1 GHSLLAVRVVSRVRQ
16 ALGVEAELGD
26 LFVRPVLAEFA
37 RGLATAR
44 AALPPIVPAERD
56 GPTALSFAQQRLW
69 FLEELG
75 GAGPAYHIPASL
87 RLHGPLDR
95 DALVRALDRIVE
107 RHEALRTT
115 FAEVDGRPVQRVAP
129 REESGF
135 PLAEHDLRGDPHAE
149 DTLRRLLAEEAG
161 APFDLARGPLARG
174 RLVRMG
180 DEDHALLVTM
190 HHIVSDGWSMGVL
203 THELSALYSAFLRGD
218 EDPLPPLPLQ
228 YADYA
233 AWQREWVEGEVLR
246 EQADYWKT
254 TLTGTPPLLEL
265 PTDRPRPAV
274 QDHAGAFVALELDEE
289 LTAALKALAQRHG
302 TTLYM
307 TLLAGWAALLGRL
320 SGQDDVVVGSP
331 TANRG
336 RAEIE
341 GLIGFFV
348 NTLALRVDLADSPSV
363 AELLAQVKERAL
375 RVQRH
380 QDIPFEQ
387 VVELVQPAR
396 STAHAPLFQALFA
409 WQNTPERT
417 LELPGLTLGSAGAAA
432 QTTSKFDITLALQE
446 TGGRITG
453 GAEYATALF
462 DAATVERWLGYLRTV
477 LQAMA
482 ADDAQPIDRI
492 PLLAEAERARVLW
505 EWNATDA
512 DLPHEA
518 VHTLFEAQAAR
529 TPGATA
535 IAHGGASLTYDE
547 LNARANRLAH
557 YLRAR
562 GVRAGERVAVLVP
575 RSAELVIA
583 ELAVLKAGA
592 AYVPIDPAFPADRI
606 ALMMADCGARVFL
619 ALAIDVL
626 PGFAAERVDV
636 DLVVDG
642 PTGNLPDPVGPEAPA
657 YVMYTSGSTGT
668 PKGVVVPHGA
678 IVRLVIDNGF
688 ADFGTDD
695 RVAFASNPAFD
706 ASTLEVWAPLL
717 NGGRIVV
724 IAQDVL
730 LEPSR
735 FAAVLRD
742 EAVDVL
748 WMTVGLFNRYVDALQ
763 DVLPRLRYLIVGGDA
778 LDPRVIA
785 RVVERHAPRNL
796 LNGYGPTETTT
807 FALTHLITEVP
818 EGARSIPLGRP
829 IGNTRV
835 YVLDAGGEPVPV
847 GVNGELYIGGT
858 GVALGYLGRPE
869 LTAERFVPDPFSGE
883 PGARLYRTGDVAR
896 WLPDGTVEF
905 VGRADFQVKI
915 RGFRIELGE
924 IEARLAEYPGVREA
938 VVLARED
945 APGDKRLVAYCTGMD
960 RMDAEALRTHLSATL
975 PEYMVPAAYVRLETL
990 PLTSNGKVDRRALP
1004 APEGEA
1010 FATREYEAPLGEVER
1025 VVAGIWSELLGV
1037 ERVGRRDH
1045 FFQLGGHSLL
1055 AVQLTSRVRQALG
1068 VEVALGELFARPTLA
1083 DFAAGLATAARASL
1097 PPILR
1102 AEGAERTALSFAQQR
1117 LWFLEQLGA
1126 AGRAYHMPVALSLRG
1141 ELDRVALVRALDRI
1155 VERHE
1160 ALRTTFQ
1167 LLDGEP
1173 AQTVM
1178 PAARFHLT
1186 DHDLRGSTDEELRR
1200 LVVEEAGAPFDLA
1213 RGPLIRG
1220 RLIRRADDEHVL
1232 AVTMHHIVSDGWS
1245 MGVLVNELSALYG
1258 AFVRDEAD
1266 PLPPLPVQYPDYA
1279 AWQRKWVEGEVLQE
1293 QADYWKTT
1301 LAGAPELLE
1310 LPADRPRPAQR
1321 SQAGA
1326 YAALEL
1332 GEELT
1337 AGLKALGQRHG
1348 ATLYMALLAGWATVL
1363 GRLSGQDDV
1372 VIGSPTANRG
1382 RSEIEGLIG
1391 FFVNTLA
1398 LRVDLT
1404 GEPTVGELLERVKAR
1419 ALEAQAHQ
1427 DIPFERVVELVQP
1440 VRSMAHTPLF
1450 QVMFSWQNNPQGSL
1464 QLPGLE
1470 VSPAEAATH
1479 TTARFDLSLSLQEA
1493 GGGIAGGV
1501 TYSTSLFDEA
1511 TIERYL
1517 GYLRTVLE
1525 AMVADETRPVARLP
1539 LLAAAER
1546 ERMVEEWNATEARY
1560 PAESCIHELFEAQVE
1575 RTPHA
1580 VAVTLDDMH
1589 LTYAELNARANR
1601 LAHHLRERGVGPDAR
1616 VAICAERSLE
1626 MVVGMLGVLK
1636 AGGAYVPLDPAYP
1649 HDRLRYML
1657 RDSAPVALLTQSR
1670 LAGMAAGLA
1679 GELPTIHLDEETA
1692 WSDRPETNPAV
1703 TATPDHL
1710 MYVIYTSGSTGQPKG
1725 VMNQHRCVV
1734 NRLAWG
1740 QEAWGPEAG
1749 EVVLQNASFSFDV
1762 SVREIFWPLMAGGRV
1777 VMLRPED
1784 ARDPGRLV
1792 ETIRRERVRT
1802 ACFVPSM
1809 LQLFLEH
1816 PQAAECTGL
1825 AQVVCSGEALPAS
1838 VARRFHERLPEVA
1851 LHNVYGPSE
1860 AATALASLGCRADA
1874 AHATVPIG
1882 RPISNTRVYILDAG
1896 GEPVPAGVAG
1906 ELFIGGTGV
1915 ARGYFNR
1922 PELTAEKFVPDPFGG
1937 GRMYRTGDLAR
1948 WLPDGTIEFLGRND
1962 FQVKLRGFRVELGEI
1977 ESRLAQHAA
1986 VREAV

>member
-1 GHSLLAVRVVSRVRQ
+1 V
-16 ALGVEAELGD
+16 
-26 LFVRPVLAEFA
+26 
-37 RGLATAR
+37 
-44 AALPPIVPAERD
+44 
-56 GPTALSFAQQRLW
+56 
-69 FLEELG
+69 
-75 GAGPAYHIPASL
+75 
-87 RLHGPLDR
+87 
-95 DALVRALDRIVE
+95 
-107 RHEALRTT
+107 
-115 FAEVDGRPVQRVAP
+115 
-129 REESGF
+129 
-135 PLAEHDLRGDPHAE
+135 
-149 DTLRRLLAEEAG
+149 
-161 APFDLARGPLARG
+161 
-174 RLVRMG
+174 
-180 DEDHALLVTM
+180 
-190 HHIVSDGWSMGVL
+190 
-203 THELSALYSAFLRGD
+203 
-218 EDPLPPLPLQ
+218 
-228 YADYA
+228 
-233 AWQREWVEGEVLR
+233 
-246 EQADYWKT
+246 
-254 TLTGTPPLLEL
+254 
-265 PTDRPRPAV
+265 
-274 QDHAGAFVALELDEE
+274 
-289 LTAALKALAQRHG
+289 
-302 TTLYM
+302 
-307 TLLAGWAALLGRL
+307 
-320 SGQDDVVVGSP
+320 
-331 TANRG
+331 
-336 RAEIE
+336 
-341 GLIGFFV
+341 
-348 NTLALRVDLADSPSV
+348 
-363 AELLAQVKERAL
+363 
-375 RVQRH
+375 
-380 QDIPFEQ
+380 
-387 VVELVQPAR
+387 
-396 STAHAPLFQALFA
+396 
-409 WQNTPERT
+409 
-417 LELPGLTLGSAGAAA
+417 
-432 QTTSKFDITLALQE
+432 
-446 TGGRITG
+446 
-453 GAEYATALF
+453 EYATALF
-462 DAATVERWLGYLRTV
+462 DAATVERWLGYLRRV

-518 VHTLFEAQAAR
+518 VHTLFEARAAR

-535 IAHGGASLTYDE
+535 LVHGGESLTYDE
-547 LNARANRLAH
+547 LNARANCLAH

-606 ALMMADCGARVFL
+606 ALMVADCGARVFL
-619 ALAIDVL
+619 ALAADVL
-626 PGFAAERVDV
+626 PGLAAERIDV

-642 PTGNLPDPVGPEAPA
+642 PTGNLPDPVGHDAAA

-668 PKGVVVPHGA
+668 PKGVVVPHVA
-678 IVRLVIDNGF
+678 IVRLVIENGY
-688 ADFGTDD
+688 ADLAD
-695 RVAFASNPAFD
+695 RVAFAANPAFD
-706 ASTLEVWAPLL
+706 ATTMEVWGPLL
-717 NGGRIVV
+717 NGGAVVV
-724 IAQDVL
+724 IPREVFLDADAFARTLADHDVGVL
-730 LEPSR
+730 FLTT
-735 FAAVLRD
+735 AV
-742 EAVDVL
+742 
-748 WMTVGLFNRYVDALQ
+748 FNTHARAIPGALA
-763 DVLPRLRYLIVGGDA
+763 RLRCLLTGGEA
-778 LDPRVIA
+778 ADPSSFA
-785 RVVERHAPRNL
+785 RVLAEDGRVSLVHC
-796 LNGYGPTETTT
+796 YGPTEATT
-807 FALTHLITEVP
+807 FAITHPVSEVG
-818 EGARSIPLGRP
+818 EGALPLGRP

-835 YVLDAGGEPVPV
+835 YVLDARGEPVPV
-847 GVNGELYIGGT
+847 GVAGELYIGGV

-1141 ELDRVALVRALDRI
+1141 ELDRDALVRALDRI

-1173 AQTVM
+1173 AQTVTHT
-1178 PAARFHLT
+1178 ARFPLT
-1186 DHDLRGSTDEELRR
+1186 EHDLRASTDEELRR
-1200 LVVEEAGAPFDLA
+1200 LVVEEAGAAFDLA

-1258 AFVRDEAD
+1258 AFSRHEAD

-1279 AWQRKWVEGEVLQE
+1279 AWQRKWVEGEVLRE
-1293 QADYWKTT
+1293 QADYWKRT
-1301 LAGAPELLE
+1301 LSGAPELLE
-1310 LPADRPRPAQR
+1310 LPADRPRPAQQ
-1321 SQAGA
+1321 SHAGA
-1326 YAALEL
+1326 HVPLEL
-1332 GEELT
+1332 GEEL
-1337 AGLKALGQRHG
+1337 AKGLTALGQRHG
-1348 ATLYMALLAGWATVL
+1348 ATLFMTLMAGWATL
-1363 GRLSGQDDV
+1363 LSRLSGQDDV

-1382 RSEIEGLIG
+1382 RREIEGLIG

-1398 LRVDLT
+1398 LRVDLS
-1404 GEPTVGELLERVKAR
+1404 GEPSVGELLERVKTR

-1440 VRSMAHTPLF
+1440 ARSMAHTPLF
-1450 QVMFSWQNNPQGSL
+1450 QAMFTWQNNPQGRL
-1464 QLPGLE
+1464 ELPGLE
-1470 VSPAEAATH
+1470 PSPVEASTH
-1479 TTARFDLSLSLQEA
+1479 ASAKFDLLLSLQEA
-1493 GGGIAGGV
+1493 GGCIAGGV

-1525 AMVADETRPVARLP
+1525 AMVADDTQPVSRVP

-1546 ERMVEEWNATEARY
+1546 TRMVEEWNATEARY

-1575 RTPHA
+1575 RTPDA
-1580 VAVTLDDMH
+1580 VAVTLDDTH

-1616 VAICAERSLE
+1616 VAICVERGLE
-1626 MVVGMLGVLK
+1626 MVVGMMAVLK

-1657 RDSAPVALLTQSR
+1657 RDSATVALLTQSR
-1670 LAGMAAGLA
+1670 LAALVETLA
-1679 GELPTIHLDEETA
+1679 GGLDVPVIDLDEDA
-1692 WSDRPETNPAV
+1692 QWARRPASNPERGGL
-1703 TATPDHL
+1703 TPDHL
-1710 MYVIYTSGSTGQPKG
+1710 MYVIYTSGSTGMPKG

-1740 QEAWGPEAG
+1740 QGAWALEEGEA
-1749 EVVLQNASFSFDV
+1749 VLQNASFSFDV
-1762 SVREIFWPLMAGGRV
+1762 
-1777 VMLRPED
+1777 
-1784 ARDPGRLV
+1784 
-1792 ETIRRERVRT
+1792 
-1802 ACFVPSM
+1802 
-1809 LQLFLEH
+1809 
-1816 PQAAECTGL
+1816 
-1825 AQVVCSGEALPAS
+1825 
-1838 VARRFHERLPEVA
+1838 
-1851 LHNVYGPSE
+1851 
-1860 AATALASLGCRADA
+1860 
-1874 AHATVPIG
+1874 
-1882 RPISNTRVYILDAG
+1882 
-1896 GEPVPAGVAG
+1896 
-1906 ELFIGGTGV
+1906 
-1915 ARGYFNR
+1915 
-1922 PELTAEKFVPDPFGG
+1922 
-1937 GRMYRTGDLAR
+1937 
-1948 WLPDGTIEFLGRND
+1948 
-1962 FQVKLRGFRVELGEI
+1962 
-1977 ESRLAQHAA
+1977 
-1986 VREAV
+1986 